1 LISPQTTITFASGTT
16 NRIAVSA
23 ITPLPASIT
32 GANWYMTDPDGIT
45 YKKKVGNIGA
55 AFNIDTLATGSAPP
69 SSNSTGSNNHAE
81 KGFITGSNGIAITNG
96 AGTIGSAL
104 SVTGDIDVTA
114 GVVTVKKV
122 QGIEYDTVDPTNG
135 QAYLYNSTAAKMVAQ
150 DVVATNPATATAE
163 GIVRV
168 SVVPVDSA
176 HPIAVG
182 DNDSRVGKVTHGTSF
197 PGSPATND
205 QFLRDDLNKV
215 YRYSGSAWVEVG
227 GGSTINSGTSF
238 PGSPTTGDLFIRT
251 DENKLYRYNGS
262 SWDAT
267 GDGIGT
273 TIGRGTSFPGSPAT
287 NDLFIRTDE
296 KKLYRYTGSAWDAT
310 GDGVG
315 TTINSGTSFPG
326 SPTTGDLFIRTDQD
340 KLYRYTGSAWNATG
354 DGTGSAASAI
364 AHGTSFPG
372 SPTTNDQ
379 FIRDDL
385 NTLSRYDGAAWQTIG
400 AGAEV
405 P

>member
-1 LISPQTTITFASGTT
+1 
-16 NRIAVSA
+16 
-23 ITPLPASIT
+23 
-32 GANWYMTDPDGIT
+32 MT
-45 YKKKVGNIGA
+45 
-55 AFNIDTLATGSAPP
+55 
-69 SSNSTGSNNHAE
+69 
-81 KGFITGSNGIAITNG
+81 
-96 AGTIGSAL
+96 
-104 SVTGDIDVTA
+104 
-114 GVVTVKKV
+114 
-122 QGIEYDTVDPTNG
+122 
-135 QAYLYNSTAAKMVAQ
+135 
-150 DVVATNPATATAE
+150 
-163 GIVRV
+163 
-168 SVVPVDSA
+168 
-176 HPIAVG
+176 
-182 DNDSRVGKVTHGTSF
+182 
-197 PGSPATND
+197 
-205 QFLRDDLNKV
+205 
-215 YRYSGSAWVEVG
+215 
-227 GGSTINSGTSF
+227 
-238 PGSPTTGDLFIRT
+238 T

-400 AGAEV
+400 GTTVLGYANQNAVSGNTTGMAFTVIASLSATDYVELVAQQTSGGNLDVYRESQWTPRILDDENRLIQARQRWKAENKCFYGGIK
-405 P
+405 PIKFK